1 MKEWHGRGLERQ
13 QKLEENFTEH
23 NNMKKKCNSLQ
34 QNWSACITIKKIEFD
49 TKC

>member
-23 NNMKKKCNSLQ
+23 NNMKKKVIACNRIGVLV
-34 QNWSACITIKKIEFD
+34 
-49 TKC
+49 